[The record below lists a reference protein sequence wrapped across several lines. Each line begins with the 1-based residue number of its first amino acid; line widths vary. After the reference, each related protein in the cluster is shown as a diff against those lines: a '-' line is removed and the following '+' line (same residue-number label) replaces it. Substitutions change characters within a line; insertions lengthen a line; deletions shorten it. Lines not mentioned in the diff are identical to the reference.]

1 MSKRTS
7 QLGFTITELLV
18 AIIVGTILSG
28 AIMGFMTD
36 ELKQSTISLA
46 KAGLLHDAEV
56 GLDTVANDIRLSSN
70 ADDNNRWQ
78 DANAPV
84 ASSPYSW
91 QSNST
96 TLILATAAID
106 TSGNIL
112 WQDAN
117 NYIPY
122 KNNVIYFLKNG
133 TLYKRILAAD
143 IAGNSAVTSCPS
155 ASVTA
160 SCPADR
166 VMLQN
171 VSSFSVA
178 YHDGNGTNVT
188 PSSAR
193 SVVLTVTLSKTEYN
207 QALTAT
213 YTTQMVFRND

>member
-1 MSKRTS
+1 MRKHPS

-36 ELKQSTISLA
+36 ELKQSTVSLA
-46 KAGLLHDAEV
+46 KAGLLHDAQV
-56 GLDTVANDIRLSSN
+56 GLDIANNDIRLSSN

-78 DANAPV
+78 DNYAPV
-84 ASSPYSW
+84 AGSPYSW

-96 TLILATAAID
+96 TLILATAAVD
-106 TSGNIL
+106 TSGNII
-112 WQDAN
+112 WQDQN
-117 NYIPY
+117 DYIPY
-122 KNNVIYFLKNG
+122 KNNIIYFLQNG
-133 TLYKRILAAD
+133 TLYKRILAAGV
-143 IAGNSAVTSCPS
+143 ANNSATTSCP
-155 ASVTA
+155 AAYVTA

-166 VMLQN
+166 IMLQN

-178 YHDGNGTNVT
+178 YHDGNGANVT

-193 SVVLTVTLSKTEYN
+193 SVVLSVTLSKTEYN

-213 YTTQMVFRND
+213 YTAQMVFRND

>member
-1 MSKRTS
+1 MKR

-56 GLDTVANDIRLSSN
+56 GLDTVNNDVRLSSN

-78 DANAPV
+78 DTYAPV
-84 ASSPYSW
+84 SGSPYSW
-91 QSNST
+91 QSDST
-96 TLILATAAID
+96 ALVLATAAVN
-106 TSGNIL
+106 TGGNII

-122 KNNVIYFLKNG
+122 KNNIIYFLKSG
-133 TLYKRILAAD
+133 TLYKRILAATV
-143 IAGNSAVTSCPS
+143 ANNSATNTCPS
-155 ASVTA
+155 ANATA
-160 SCPADR
+160 SCPADK
-166 VMLQN
+166 VLLQN

-178 YHDGNGTNVT
+178 YHDGYGQNVT
-188 PSSAR
+188 PTSAR
-193 SVVLTVTLSKTEYN
+193 SVVLTVALSKTEYN

-213 YTTQMVFRND
+213 YTAQMVFRND

>member
-1 MSKRTS
+1 MSKRSS

-56 GLDTVANDIRLSSN
+56 GLDTTANDIRLSSN

-84 ASSPYSW
+84 AGSPYSW

-96 TLILATAAID
+96 TLILATAATD
-106 TSGNIL
+106 TSGNII

-122 KNNVIYFLKNG
+122 KNNIIYFLQNG

-143 IAGNSAVTSCPS
+143 VANNSAVTSCPASS
-155 ASVTA
+155 ATA

-166 VMLQN
+166 IMLQN
-171 VSSFSVA
+171 VSSFSIA
-178 YHDGNGTNVT
+178 YHDGNGADVV

-207 QALTAT
+207 QALTET

>member
-1 MSKRTS
+1 MSSKRPT

-28 AIMGFMTD
+28 AIMGF
-36 ELKQSTISLA
+36 
-46 KAGLLHDAEV
+46 
-56 GLDTVANDIRLSSN
+56 N
-70 ADDNNRWQ
+70 ADDDNRWQ
-78 DANAPV
+78 DSYAPV
-84 ASSPYSW
+84 AGSPYSW

-96 TLILATAAID
+96 TLILATAAVS

-122 KNNVIYFLKNG
+122 KNNVIYFLQNG
-133 TLYKRILAAD
+133 TLYKRILAANV
-143 IAGNSAVTSCPS
+143 ANNSAITSCP
-155 ASVTA
+155 AAHATA

-178 YHDGNGTNVT
+178 YHDGNGSNVT
-188 PSSAR
+188 PSNAR
-193 SVVLTVTLSKTEYN
+193 SVVLTVALSKTEYN
-207 QALTAT
+207 QALTAN
-213 YTTQMVFRND
+213 YTAQMVFRND